1 MVFNLNRIYVGIL
14 ILSSVLLFYF
24 SKLDLIFFFFIF
36 FLSIFE
42 IFKNNILNIKFTF
55 IFSIIGFFLIYSS
68 SFFQIDILII
78 IAYLISFFLVF
89 LKDSFKNFFFAL
101 VIFLFFINLFMVLD
115 NNRDLFYLIIFISF
129 YNDTIAYIFGNL
141 LGGRKITPLISP
153 NKTWSGTIA
162 SFILSSIFIY
172 FYLNYPIFIC
182 LLMSISLFFGD
193 LFFSIIKRNLQIK
206 DFSNF
211 LKSHGGILDR
221 LDSMIFLPLI
231 ININLFLK

>member
-1 MVFNLNRIYVGIL
+1 
-14 ILSSVLLFYF
+14 
-24 SKLDLIFFFFIF
+24 
-36 FLSIFE
+36 
-42 IFKNNILNIKFTF
+42 
-55 IFSIIGFFLIYSS
+55 
-68 SFFQIDILII
+68 
-78 IAYLISFFLVF
+78 
-89 LKDSFKNFFFAL
+89 
-101 VIFLFFINLFMVLD
+101 MVLD

-141 LGGRKITPLISP
+141 LGGRKIIPLISP

-182 LLMSISLFFGD
+182 LLMSISFLEIYFFYN
-193 LFFSIIKRNLQIK
+193 KRNLQIK
-206 DFSNF
+206 DFSN

>member
-153 NKTWSGTIA
+153 NKTWSNYCFFYLVIYIYLFLFKLSYIHLLTNVYL
-162 SFILSSIFIY
+162 SFFGIY
-172 FYLNYPIFIC
+172 FFYNKKKFTNKRFLIF
-182 LLMSISLFFGD
+182 
-193 LFFSIIKRNLQIK
+193 K
-206 DFSNF
+206 
-211 LKSHGGILDR
+211 KSWR
-221 LDSMIFLPLI
+221 YT
-231 ININLFLK
+231 